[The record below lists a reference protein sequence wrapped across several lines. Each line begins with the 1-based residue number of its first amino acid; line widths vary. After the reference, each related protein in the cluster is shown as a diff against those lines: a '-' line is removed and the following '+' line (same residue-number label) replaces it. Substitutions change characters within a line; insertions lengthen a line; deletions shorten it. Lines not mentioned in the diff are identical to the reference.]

1 MRLFAGRVEMRPA
14 QRTPLHK
21 ERATT
26 NEDMSKPILLCYD
39 GSADAIHA
47 IEFAGTILP
56 ERRAV
61 ALAVWEPFFAVYST
75 YPGWPVVDDEPM
87 KRDAQRLAYQGSE
100 CARAVSLDAT
110 PLVAE
115 GDDGLARAIIDVAD
129 ELDAPL
135 IVMGTRG
142 NTGMRALLL
151 GSVSHAV
158 AQHAHR
164 PVLVV
169 PSSELAEAR
178 AGARRQA
185 AAPE

>member
-1 MRLFAGRVEMRPA
+1 MPED
-14 QRTPLHK
+14 
-21 ERATT
+21 T
-26 NEDMSKPILLCYD
+26 NKPILLCYD

-56 ERRAV
+56 GRRAV
-61 ALAVWEPFFAVYST
+61 VLAVWEPFFRVYST
-75 YPGWPVVDDEPM
+75 YPGWPVVGDEPM
-87 KRDAQRLAYQGSE
+87 KRNAERLAYQGSE
-100 CARAVSLDAT
+100 CARAAGLDAM

-129 ELDAPL
+129 QRDAAL

-151 GSVSHAV
+151 GSVSHGV

-169 PSSELAEAR
+169 PSPELAEAR
-178 AGARRQA
+178 AGACRQA
-185 AAPE
+185 VASE